1 MILSEVLYNEE
12 AHKVGYKLDN
22 LQATDSKSLCDA
34 IIAANPNQTD
44 KRSLANV
51 RAIREAIT
59 PKQTRWVPTRLLYAG
74 GFTKL
79 NATLR
84 LNLMRW
90 LQNPLA
96 QLTDGKT
103 DGSKKNFA
111 SDKFRQ
117 LFYVILKGSRS
128 LSDICQK
135 RCMPCRAELCTLP

>member
-1 MILSEVLYNEE
+1 MLSEVLYNEE
-12 AHKVGYKLDN
+12 THKVGYKLDN
-22 LQATDSKSLCDA
+22 LQATDSKSLYD
-34 IIAANPNQTD
+34 ANPNLTD

-59 PKQTRWVPTRLLYAG
+59 PKQTRWVPIRLLYAG

-103 DGSKKNFA
+103 DGSKKNFT